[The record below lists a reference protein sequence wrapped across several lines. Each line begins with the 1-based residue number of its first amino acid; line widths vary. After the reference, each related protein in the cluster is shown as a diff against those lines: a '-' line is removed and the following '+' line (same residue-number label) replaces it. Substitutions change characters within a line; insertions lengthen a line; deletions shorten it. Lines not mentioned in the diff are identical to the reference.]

1 MFSVSFLVLFFNLA
15 TLHGEQDPMCAGRL
29 QGRPPWSQTVSW
41 DDASWVLLQTPPAS
55 TPALLQPVPWLHQ
68 QEHLHQA
75 CLGSNVPV
83 CPSYTDSKLGEINCS
98 LCLVRFTLIHF
109 LFPSNPRH
117 LNSSDMSSTS
127 MWMRIALGS
136 AVVAVLGFAV
146 YRTVARLKWPTTSW
160 V

>member
-98 LCLVRFTLIHF
+98 LCLVRFTLIHVFF
-109 LFPSNPRH
+109 LQTPDTWTVQTWAAHPCGWGSHWARPWLQFWALPSTE
-117 LNSSDMSSTS
+117 LLQD
-127 MWMRIALGS
+127 
-136 AVVAVLGFAV
+136 
-146 YRTVARLKWPTTSW
+146 
-160 V
+160 